1 MQASLPHKQKGAAAI
16 EFALVFIIFFAVF
29 YGVVAYSLPLLMV
42 QSFNEASAEGVRQA
56 VAVDPTTS
64 GSSYIALVKSKAIT
78 GASNA
83 LQWLPTALNFSSS
96 YISAD
101 YTGAGQLLTVTIKY
115 PSSNLNN
122 VLPFLVLPGV
132 GQVPSLP
139 STITVS
145 SSLLL

>member
-1 MQASLPHKQKGAAAI
+1 M
-16 EFALVFIIFFAVF
+16 FIIFFAVF

-64 GSSYIALVKSKAIT
+64 GTGYTALVKSTAIGAASKAL
-78 GASNA
+78 A
-83 LQWLPTALNFSSS
+83 WLPTSLNFSSA
-96 YISAD
+96 YITAD
-101 YTGAGQLLTVTIKY
+101 YLGAGKQLTVTITY
-115 PSSNLNN
+115 PTSNINN

-132 GQVPSLP
+132 GQVPNLP
-139 STITVS
+139 ANLTVS